1 MEEELKRDKCWYVQ
15 FRVSSGQ
22 LKVET
27 TRGIEDWQCSRVMW
41 ERSERCNV
49 PIENTLHA
57 TRLPARSALTAS
69 AKVVRSTAMCHAPHM
84 CYVHD
89 RATQVSKR
97 QVNYSKP
104 TMSNDSAAPNP
115 AAISQQTYR
124 QIAATHI
131 AELSKLSSSLPDILT
146 FVAAALSQLTN
157 HPIPSESREDS
168 SSVRDSDLR
177 QFSFAIKTLV
187 GLFRDAL
194 VAQINDL
201 ERYKVIPATL
211 PRYTPLPGAA
221 RGVEV
226 PEQQEQEPPKHDP
239 DAGVKNG
246 GYGNFDVGVLN
257 AQVSTALVGDEHAL
271 DRVRALLDDL
281 LERSGREG
289 ESMVVDG

>member
-1 MEEELKRDKCWYVQ
+1 
-15 FRVSSGQ
+15 
-22 LKVET
+22 
-27 TRGIEDWQCSRVMW
+27 
-41 ERSERCNV
+41 
-49 PIENTLHA
+49 
-57 TRLPARSALTAS
+57 
-69 AKVVRSTAMCHAPHM
+69 
-84 CYVHD
+84 
-89 RATQVSKR
+89 
-97 QVNYSKP
+97 
-104 TMSNDSAAPNP
+104 MSNDSTDAIDTEAPAPNP

-157 HPIPSESREDS
+157 HPIPSDSREDS
-168 SSVRDSDLR
+168 SSVRKSDLR

-221 RGVEV
+221 RGVEA
-226 PEQQEQEPPKHDP
+226 PLEEQQEQEPPKHDP

-246 GYGNFDVGVLN
+246 GYGSFDVGVLN
-257 AQVSTALVGDEHAL
+257 AQVSTGLVGDEHAL

-289 ESMVVDG
+289 EGMVVDG